1 MLTSTTFLNR
11 AKNKSNRIGVDN
23 MSYVIGIDG
32 GGTKTALKL
41 ADNKGNVIL
50 TMEGGPCNI
59 NSMGREAVSKMLK
72 ELVNDTLTKAE
83 SSIEDIE
90 TLCIGTAGVDRPS
103 DKAIM
108 EEIIRNTGFKGKTI
122 ITNDAVTALY
132 GGVGGDEGVIL
143 ISGTGSICYGRNAD
157 GETKRAGGWGHII
170 GDEGSGYY
178 IGISAINR
186 IARTHDGIEES
197 TVMTDLILKHLKLE
211 NASGL
216 IEYVYRSGAGK
227 SEIASLAR
235 LVDEAY
241 KQGDFAAEEILLK
254 AAYELFLISKAV
266 IDGLKLNNKKAVLA
280 VNGSV
285 IEKNE
290 RVSSEFKRLMSRNC
304 PLVEVVN
311 RKNDA
316 AFGAVLMAINN

>member
-1 MLTSTTFLNR
+1 MNYF
-11 AKNKSNRIGVDN
+11 
-23 MSYVIGIDG
+23 IGIDG

-41 ADNKGNVIL
+41 SDEKGDIVL
-50 TMEGGPCNI
+50 SMEGGPCNI
-59 NSMGREAVSKMLK
+59 NSMGKEAVAKMLK
-72 ELVNDTLTKAE
+72 ELLNDTLEEAKL
-83 SSIEDIE
+83 SMEDIKV
-90 TLCIGTAGVDRPS
+90 LCIGTAGVDRPS

-108 EEIIRNTGFKGKTI
+108 EEIIRAAGFTGKTI

-132 GGVGGDEGVIL
+132 GGVGGAEGVIL
-143 ISGTGSICYGRNAD
+143 ISGTGSICYGRNSEGD
-157 GETKRAGGWGHII
+157 TKRAGGWGHLI

-178 IGISAINR
+178 IGINAINR
-186 IARTHDGIEES
+186 IARAHDGVEDR
-197 TVMTDLILKHLKLE
+197 TVMSDLILEHLKLE

-241 KQGDFAAEEILLK
+241 TQGDSIAEEILLK
-254 AAYELFLISKAV
+254 AAFELFLISKAV
-266 IDGLKLNNKKAVLA
+266 IDSLKLNSKEATLA

-285 IEKNE
+285 IEKNQCI
-290 RVSSEFKRLMSRNC
+290 SSEFKRLMKRNY

-311 RKNDA
+311 MKHDA
-316 AFGAVLMAINN
+316 AYGAVLMAINN

>member
-1 MLTSTTFLNR
+1 
-11 AKNKSNRIGVDN
+11 

-41 ADNKGNVIL
+41 ADEKGNIIL
-50 TMEGGPCNI
+50 TLEGGPCNI
-59 NSMGREAVSKMLK
+59 NSMEKKSVEKMMK
-72 ELVNDTLTKAE
+72 ELINNSLEKAQL
-83 SSIEDIE
+83 SMEDIK

-108 EEIIRNTGFKGKTI
+108 EEIIRGTGFDGKAI

-143 ISGTGSICYGRNAD
+143 ISGTGSICYGRNSE
-157 GETKRAGGWGHII
+157 GETKRAGGWGHLI

-186 IARTHDGIEES
+186 IAKGHDGIEER
-197 TVMTDLILKHLKLE
+197 TVMTDLILEHLKLE

-241 KQGDFAAEEILLK
+241 KQGDSIAEEILLK
-254 AAYELFLISKAV
+254 AAFELFLISKAV
-266 IDGLKLNNKKAVLA
+266 IDNLKLDNKKATLA
-280 VNGSV
+280 INGSV

-290 RVSSEFKRLMSRNC
+290 CVSSEFKRLMKRNY
-304 PLVEVVN
+304 PFVEVVN
-311 RKNDA
+311 MKNDA
-316 AFGAVLMAINN
+316 AYGAVLMAINN

>member
-1 MLTSTTFLNR
+1 
-11 AKNKSNRIGVDN
+11 
-23 MSYVIGIDG
+23 MSYFIGIDG

-41 ADNKGNVIL
+41 SDEKGDIVL
-50 TMEGGPCNI
+50 SMEGGPCNI
-59 NSMGREAVSKMLK
+59 NSMGKEAVAKMLK
-72 ELVNDTLTKAE
+72 ELLNDTLEEAKL
-83 SSIEDIE
+83 SMEDIKV
-90 TLCIGTAGVDRPS
+90 LCIGTAGVDRPS

-108 EEIIRNTGFKGKTI
+108 EDIIRAAGFTGKTI

-132 GGVGGDEGVIL
+132 GGVGGAEGVIL
-143 ISGTGSICYGRNAD
+143 ISGTGSICYGRNSE
-157 GETKRAGGWGHII
+157 GETKRAGGWGHLI

-178 IGISAINR
+178 IGINAINR
-186 IARTHDGIEES
+186 IARAHDGVEER
-197 TVMTDLILKHLKLE
+197 TVMSDLILEHLKLE

-241 KQGDFAAEEILLK
+241 AQGDSIAEEILFK
-254 AAYELFLISKAV
+254 AAFELFLISKAV
-266 IDGLKLNNKKAVLA
+266 IDSLKLNSKKATLA

-285 IEKNE
+285 IEKNQCI
-290 RVSSEFKRLMSRNC
+290 SSEFKRLMKRNY

-311 RKNDA
+311 MKNDA
-316 AFGAVLMAINN
+316 AYGAVLMAINN

>member
-1 MLTSTTFLNR
+1 
-11 AKNKSNRIGVDN
+11 

-41 ADNKGNVIL
+41 ADENGSVVL

-59 NSMGREAVSKMLK
+59 NSMGKEAISKMMK
-72 ELVNDTLTKAE
+72 ELVNDTLEKAQLT
-83 SSIEDIE
+83 IEDVK

-103 DKAIM
+103 DKAII
-108 EEIIRNTGFKGKTI
+108 EEIIRKTGFKGRTI

-132 GGVGGDEGVIL
+132 GGVGGAEGVIL
-143 ISGTGSICYGRNAD
+143 ISGTGSICYGRNSE

-178 IGISAINR
+178 IGIGAINR
-186 IARTHDGIEES
+186 IARGCDGIEER
-197 TVMTDLILKHLKLE
+197 TVMTDLILEHLKLE
-211 NASGL
+211 TATGL
-216 IEYVYRSGAGK
+216 IDYVYRSGAGK

-241 KQGDFAAEEILLK
+241 KQGDMLAEEILLK
-254 AAYELFLISKAV
+254 AAFELFLLSKAV
-266 IDGLKLNNKKAVLA
+266 VDGLKLSNKKVTLA

-285 IEKNE
+285 IAKNE
-290 RVSSEFKRLMSRNC
+290 CVSSEFRRLMKKNY
-304 PLVEVVN
+304 PLIEVASM
-311 RKNDA
+311 KNDA
-316 AFGAVLMAINN
+316 AYGAVLMAISN

>member
-1 MLTSTTFLNR
+1 MDYF
-11 AKNKSNRIGVDN
+11 IG
-23 MSYVIGIDG
+23 MDG

-41 ADNKGNVIL
+41 ADENGNIVL

-59 NSMGREAVSKMLK
+59 NSMGKEAVGKMLK
-72 ELVNDTLTKAE
+72 ELVNDTLKEANL
-83 SSIEDIE
+83 SMEDIKV
-90 TLCIGTAGVDRPS
+90 LCIGTAGVDRPS

-108 EEIIRNTGFKGKTI
+108 EELIRSTGFGGKTI

-132 GGVGGDEGVIL
+132 GGVGGAEGIIL
-143 ISGTGSICYGRNAD
+143 ISGTGSICYGRNSE
-157 GETKRAGGWGHII
+157 GETKRSGGWGHLI

-178 IGISAINR
+178 IGINAINR
-186 IARTHDGIEES
+186 IARAHDGIEEKTIMS
-197 TVMTDLILKHLKLE
+197 DLILEHLKLQ

-216 IEYVYRSGAGK
+216 IDYVYRSGAGK

-241 KQGDFAAEEILLK
+241 KQGDSAAEEILLK
-254 AAYELFLISKAV
+254 AAFELFLASKAV
-266 IDGLKLNNKKAVLA
+266 IDSLKLGGKKATLA

-290 RVSSEFKRLMSRNC
+290 CVSSEFKRLMKRNY

-311 RKNDA
+311 MKNDA
-316 AFGAVLMAINN
+316 AYGAVLMAINN